1 VGGGPAGMEAARV
14 AAMRGHE
21 VLLYDKGHQMGG
33 LMPIAALIKEH
44 ESQSILDMIAYF
56 KTQLRKFGV
65 SVRMGLEVTDEVV
78 AQIKPDVIVVALGGA
93 PASLSLPGMDNPK
106 AIDGSAMHAKLKKTL
121 RFFGPKSLEHLTKL
135 WMPVGRR
142 VVIMG
147 GAVQGCQLAEFLVK
161 RGKEVTIVDEAQELG
176 EGLFGED
183 EGRLFPWLK
192 KKGVTMLAGV
202 KYERVTDEGLVLT
215 IREGQR
221 RTLAADSIMTALPL
235 VHNLALFRAFENLAK
250 EVFQAGDCRQPG
262 YMHDAISDGY
272 QVGRLI

>member
-1 VGGGPAGMEAARV
+1 
-14 AAMRGHE
+14 
-21 VLLYDKGHQMGG
+21 
-33 LMPIAALIKEH
+33 MPLAALIKEH

-65 SVRMGLEVTDEVV
+65 SVRMGHEVTDKVV
-78 AQIKPDVIVVALGGA
+78 AQIKPDVIVAALGGA

-106 AIDGSAMHAKLKKTL
+106 VIDGSAMHARLKKTL

-147 GAVQGCQLAEFLVK
+147 GAAQGCQLAEFLVK

-176 EGLFGED
+176 QGLFGED
-183 EGRLFPWLK
+183 QGRLFPWLE
-192 KKGVTMLAGV
+192 KKGVSMLAGV
-202 KYERVTDEGLVLT
+202 KYERVTDQGLVLMT
-215 IREGQR
+215 RDGKKK
-221 RTLAADSIMTALPL
+221 TLAADSIMTALPL
-235 VHNLALFRAFENLAK
+235 VPNLSPFRAFENLAK

-272 QVGRLI
+272 QVGRLF